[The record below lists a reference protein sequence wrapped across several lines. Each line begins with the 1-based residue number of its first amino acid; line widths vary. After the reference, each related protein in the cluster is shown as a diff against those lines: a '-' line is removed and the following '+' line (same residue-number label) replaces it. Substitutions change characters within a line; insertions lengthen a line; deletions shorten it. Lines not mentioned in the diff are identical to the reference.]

1 MKLERSIYE
10 VLQIL
15 GISLTDKTSLRDLFE
30 KSNFKDVNV
39 LCDSS
44 EPNLFRDIQLMAM
57 RKGTAKV

>member
-15 GISLTDKTSLRDLFE
+15 RISLTDKTSLRDLFD
-30 KSNFKDVNV
+30 KSNFINVNI

-44 EPNLFRDIQLMAM
+44 EPIYLIFNSVHF
-57 RKGTAKV
+57 